1 VITPRIFRRSL
12 TAAAQA
18 RLLLLW
24 WASLL
29 VPGAIAALPVW
40 SFLSAQL
47 DHLPKARELVAFLD
61 GATLIELFRQVAE
74 PAAAPLGWGFVAA
87 AIALVAVS
95 PAMAGAMV
103 AAARSDEA
111 LGVRELLRAAGELY
125 GRMLR
130 FALVSAAVLGVAGAG
145 AVLVMKAVAK
155 AGERAIWAQQ
165 AMRQERLGVLASVLL
180 VFVFQLT
187 LDAGRARLAVEPGR
201 RSAFLAWWAG
211 VRLLLRRPLRT
222 FALGAVGTLA
232 GSGLALVLM
241 LLRLRIEQATP
252 ARLVLA
258 FVLAQLATLAVGWGR
273 AARIIGF
280 AELFRVE
287 AAERARAGGFAMA
300 PPVTSPPPAAP
311 APPPGLVVARAEPP
325 AAEVAP
331 EESAALSPGTRSG
344 T

>member
-12 TAAAQA
+12 KAAAQA

-40 SFLSAQL
+40 SFFSAQL
-47 DHLPKARELVAFLD
+47 DHAPKARELVAFLD
-61 GATLIELFRQVAE
+61 GATLIELLRQAAE
-74 PAAAPLGWGFVAA
+74 PAAGPIGWGFVAA

-103 AAARSDEA
+103 AAARSDEP
-111 LGVRELLRAAGELY
+111 LGLRELLRGAGELY

-130 FALVSAAVLGVAGAG
+130 FALVSAAVLGVAAAGAG
-145 AVLVMKAVAK
+145 LLMKAVAK
-155 AGERAIWAQQ
+155 ASDRAIWARQ
-165 AMRQERLGVLASVLL
+165 AARLDLLGVLASLLL

-211 VRLLLRRPLRT
+211 VRLLVRRPLRT

-232 GSGLALVLM
+232 GPGLALVLM
-241 LLRLRIEQATP
+241 LLRLRVEQATP
-252 ARLVLA
+252 ARVALA

-300 PPVTSPPPAAP
+300 PPVTSPPPPAAP
-311 APPPGLVVARAEPP
+311 APGLAVAYAEPP
-325 AAEVAP
+325 AVEAAP